1 MAREMYV
8 IVDDESRAIGA
19 SASIMGAKKISAM
32 NGWHD
37 DRGMLH
43 YGAIYKASD
52 LVLDQESDVVEVTA
66 PPVAERAILGGKW
79 SWTDRLNQ
87 HTVPYSRM
95 SQKAREAKKKEMKT
109 YRSKYQQTNILLP
122 KDLDEAIKR
131 MDPES
136 KTAYIVG
143 LIRQDL
149 RERGYIEE

>member
-19 SASIMGAKKISAM
+19 SPSIMGAKKISAM

-37 DRGMLH
+37 DRGLLH

-52 LVLDQESDVVEVTA
+52 LKLYQDSDVVEITA

-95 SQKAREAKKKEMKT
+95 SQKGREAKKKEQNA
-109 YRSKYQQTNILLP
+109 YRAKFRQLNVLLP
-122 KDLDEAIKR
+122 KELDEAIRR
-131 MDPES
+131 MAPES